1 MKYLITAILI
11 FTAVSSIAQQRPQMR
26 EHHRDRIEQLKKIKL
41 IEVLNLNEDE
51 SIRFFSRYNEFH
63 KQIREFQKSKEK
75 IIDELHKIVKGGEKE
90 FSDQKYDELM
100 KKFSS
105 IENEA
110 DKLKSQFFKSL
121 EDILPK
127 YKIAKLIVFEREF
140 ARELDELVM
149 NRRKMMRDRK

>member
-1 MKYLITAILI
+1 MKHLITAILI
-11 FTAVSSIAQQRPQMR
+11 FTAVLSFAQQRQQMR
-26 EHHRDRIEQLKKIKL
+26 EHQRDRIEQLKKIKL

-100 KKFSS
+100 KKFVS

-121 EDILPK
+121 EDIFSK

-140 ARELDELVM
+140 SKELDELVM
-149 NRRKMMRDRK
+149 NRRKMMRERK

>member
-1 MKYLITAILI
+1 MKYLITTILI
-11 FTAVSSIAQQRPQMR
+11 FTAVSSFAQPRLQMR
-26 EHHRDRIEQLKKIKL
+26 EHQRDRIEQLKKIKL

-63 KQIREFQKSKEK
+63 KQIREFQKNKEK

-90 FSDQKYDELM
+90 FSDQKYDDLM
-100 KKFSS
+100 KKFSL

-121 EDILPK
+121 EDIFPK

-140 ARELDELVM
+140 SKELDELVM
-149 NRRKMMRDRK
+149 NRRKMMRERK